1 MIKKYYIKIIKKQQK
16 LYKLFSNNKKIYK
29 RFTNKDESEESMMSI
44 QYNPIKNLFSQL
56 KSHIKNKSSDNFKEL
71 KNIIKY
77 IITKDHL
84 KNYYINKNVI

>member
-1 MIKKYYIKIIKKQQK
+1 
-16 LYKLFSNNKKIYK
+16 
-29 RFTNKDESEESMMSI
+29 MMSI